1 MSTPAWDLAVEESD
15 GHRLFGKWWSPEM
28 QAVILEE
35 TCGRGT
41 LRTPDPAEEALW
53 ARVQTQCGAGEADG

>member
-1 MSTPAWDLAVEESD
+1 MSTPAWNPAVEESD
-15 GHRLFGKWWSPEM
+15 GHRPFGKWSSEM